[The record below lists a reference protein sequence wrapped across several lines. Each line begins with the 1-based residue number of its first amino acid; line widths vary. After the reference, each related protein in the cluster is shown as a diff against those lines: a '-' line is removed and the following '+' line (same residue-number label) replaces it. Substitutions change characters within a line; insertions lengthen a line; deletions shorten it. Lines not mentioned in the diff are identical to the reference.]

1 MEPGNEDATMAEI
14 QAAAG
19 EFKPKRLK
27 RGQVFEF

>member
-19 EFKPKRLK
+19 EFRPEKLT